1 MSPPGTDVRSPTRA
15 ARVEPE
21 RPALTPSDYL
31 RDPDEIYRRSFE
43 IVRAETDLA
52 RLPESLHEVAVRI
65 VHACGMPDVVADL
78 DWRGDPVLAGRAALA
93 GGRPV
98 VTDSRM
104 VADGVIRERLP
115 AGNRVHCF
123 LGEPG
128 LAAEARRAATTR
140 SAAAVDHWLPVL
152 DGAVVAIGNA
162 PTALF
167 RLLERLGEGAP
178 RPAAI
183 LAFPVGFVGAAE
195 SKRALAALAGGP
207 PFLTLH
213 GRRGGSAMAAAAVNA
228 FADGG

>member
-1 MSPPGTDVRSPTRA
+1 MTPP
-15 ARVEPE
+15 
-21 RPALTPSDYL
+21 DYL

-52 RLPESLHEVAVRI
+52 GLPASLHEVAVRI

-78 DWRGDPVLAGRAALA
+78 DWGGDPAGAGRRALA

-98 VTDSRM
+98 LTDTHM
-104 VADGVIRERLP
+104 VKDGVIPERLP
-115 AGNRVHCF
+115 VGNRVYCF

-128 LAAEARRAATTR
+128 LAAKARRAGTTR
-140 SAAAVDHWLPVL
+140 SAAAVDRWLPILEGSV
-152 DGAVVAIGNA
+152 AAIGNA

-167 RLLERLGEGAP
+167 RLLELLGEGAP
-178 RPAAI
+178 PPAVI

-195 SKRALAALAGGP
+195 SKRALAGAADAP

-213 GRRGGSAMAAAAVNA
+213 GRRGGSAIAAAAVNA
-228 FADGG
+228 LADGG